1 MVNVAAPNP
10 ETRPPETRGRRAR
23 PARDIVL
30 SLAALLIPIF
40 VLLGVYRVFFAGD
53 APIAV
58 DPSDAWA
65 SARHSASYQVLEPS
79 GLPRGWTVVSASYQG
94 GTLRIGYVTPD
105 GTGLQLV
112 ESDQTAD
119 ALLPGELCD
128 DARPGNLVPLTGRTW
143 REYPV
148 IKGGGRAMVLVDQGR
163 TVVVEGTATDS
174 QVRVLAASLH

>member
-1 MVNVAAPNP
+1 
-10 ETRPPETRGRRAR
+10 
-23 PARDIVL
+23 L

-40 VLLGVYRVFFAGD
+40 LLLCVYRIFFAGD
-53 APIAV
+53 APIAA
-58 DPSDAWA
+58 DPGAALD
-65 SARHSASYQVLEPS
+65 SARHSASYQVLQPA
-79 GLPRGWTVVSASYQG
+79 GLPKGWTVISANYQG

-112 ESDQTAD
+112 ESGQTAD
-119 ALLPGELCD
+119 ALLPTELGD
-128 DARPGNLVPLTGRTW
+128 DARPGNLIPLSGRTW

-148 IKGGGRAMVLVDQGR
+148 IKGGGRAIVLVDQGR